1 MNFGG
6 AFNEAFINRIKD
18 SFIKIHMRAD
28 FMSLSRKTQITIAR
42 KRLWFLLRILDQ
54 NGLNLI
60 LNEEDCGFLSI
71 FEGQTVC
78 DFKYNDT
85 EQAYIERCQKRK
97 ERSKK

>member
-42 KRLWFLLRILDQ
+42 KRLWFLLRSFEDDDRSAL
-54 NGLNLI
+54 
-60 LNEEDCGFLSI
+60 LNEEGCGFLSI
-71 FEGQTVC
+71 FEEQTVC
-78 DFKYNDT
+78 DFQCNNVEAKST
-85 EQAYIERCQKRK
+85 ENPN
-97 ERSKK
+97 